1 MKMHHRS
8 PAARLRLLSLGLLA
22 MGLAACEP
30 TVKLAA
36 PDKPIVINLNVKIE
50 REVRVKV
57 EREIE
62 DVIRDNKEIF

>member
-1 MKMHHRS
+1 MHRRS
-8 PAARLRLLSLGLLA
+8 PATLSGLLCLGLIA
-22 MGLAACEP
+22 AGLPACEP